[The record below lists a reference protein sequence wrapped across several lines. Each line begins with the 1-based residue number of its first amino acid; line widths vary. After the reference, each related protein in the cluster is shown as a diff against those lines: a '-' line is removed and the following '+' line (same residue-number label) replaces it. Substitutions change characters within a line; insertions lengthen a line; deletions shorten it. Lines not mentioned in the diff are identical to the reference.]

1 MEGVIVVWFQ
11 WFTDSVAQWRQ
22 LDEDHYA
29 LDDDNTKSVG
39 AAKRDRFYGKSRARE
54 DGIRDLVS
62 VMRDGDG

>member
-1 MEGVIVVWFQ
+1 MNKNEVQKFVHADEGKA
-11 WFTDSVAQWRQ
+11 D
-22 LDEDHYA
+22 

-62 VMRDGDG
+62 VMRDGGR